1 MCLGGSVCV
10 CLKWRMFLSFSIL
23 SIRCWVRSESDT
35 NGKQAYQHLRAGV
48 ELCGENTWLVYKNK
62 KTTARSRTDSKLHI
76 QLEQVQNDILMTP
89 EKLKTHKV
97 RLTSFSLVRLIK
109 SLWSVALHNLASYF
123 ILLVLITV
131 RITIIVQSVNTL
143 KQDFIDIPQIFLF

>member
-1 MCLGGSVCV
+1 MV
-10 CLKWRMFLSFSIL
+10 KIHDSF
-23 SIRCWVRSESDT
+23 T
-35 NGKQAYQHLRAGV
+35 
-48 ELCGENTWLVYKNK
+48 KNNNSK
-62 KTTARSRTDSKLHI
+62 IYRTDSKLHI

-89 EKLKTHKV
+89 EKLT

-131 RITIIVQSVNTL
+131 KITIIVQSVNTL